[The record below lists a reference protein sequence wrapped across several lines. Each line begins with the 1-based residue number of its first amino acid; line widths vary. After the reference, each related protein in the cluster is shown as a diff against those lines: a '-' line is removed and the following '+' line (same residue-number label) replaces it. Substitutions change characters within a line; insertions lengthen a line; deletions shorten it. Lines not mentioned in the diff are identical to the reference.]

1 MIAYDLEGKECWR
14 NPAGAPYEIP
24 HGMASSPVV
33 HDGKLFLQIDQDTE
47 SRLLALNAETG
58 EPLWTAERPGVT
70 HGYSTPA
77 IHQPEEGPAQLVV
90 SGALQLAGYSVD
102 SGEKLWWSSG
112 PAWQVKA
119 MPIFLDDLCIV
130 NAYMVP
136 SSEFGA
142 PPIEPD
148 WNKALADKDADGDG
162 MISREEFPN
171 ETMQMAWFIFD
182 LDGDDKLGEKD
193 WAYLVSTGHETGSLM
208 AVRLG
213 GEGDVSESHKV
224 WAYDK
229 SRGLSD
235 VLSPVLV
242 EDNLFMLKEGGILT
256 AMNARTGE
264 IAKQERVGSPDRYF
278 ASPVA
283 AGGRLLLASLGGQL
297 SVVDAK
303 ADWEVVS
310 TTDLEEELWSTPAL
324 AGELVIVRTQKALY
338 CFFTEEE

>member
-1 MIAYDLEGKECWR
+1 
-14 NPAGAPYEIP
+14 
-24 HGMASSPVV
+24 
-33 HDGKLFLQIDQDTE
+33 
-47 SRLLALNAETG
+47 
-58 EPLWTAERPGVT
+58 
-70 HGYSTPA
+70 
-77 IHQPEEGPAQLVV
+77 
-90 SGALQLAGYSVD
+90 
-102 SGEKLWWSSG
+102 
-112 PAWQVKA
+112 
-119 MPIFLDDLCIV
+119 
-130 NAYMVP
+130 
-136 SSEFGA
+136 
-142 PPIEPD
+142 
-148 WNKALADKDADGDG
+148 
-162 MISREEFPN
+162 
-171 ETMQMAWFIFD
+171 
-182 LDGDDKLGEKD
+182 
-193 WAYLVSTGHETGSLM
+193 M